1 MPSMAPV
8 NWSEQ
13 SPKPLILI
21 AAQSGRFLA
30 QMAARAGYPVRVAD
44 QFADKDTL
52 AIVEHHLLLPEFH
65 QLSAHQFLQT
75 ISELANNQQAILIIG
90 TGLERFFNCL
100 AMLPA
105 NIQSAN
111 NLLPAL
117 HICLTPSRWF
127 ALLSDLAIRYPL
139 SQFSPPANPH
149 EFLQKQSQHWG
160 GSHIQRPTLSAPE
173 NVYYQQ
179 KIQGRS
185 GSVLFIAAAGD
196 VRLIS
201 LNQQYCRAPGQDDY
215 QLLAV
220 TNRLEI
226 NDSQQQWLLQTC
238 KKLSQTVALRGY
250 QSLDFI
256 IDGKGQIWLLEL
268 NPRPSASL
276 QCLPT
281 EWPLMDW
288 HLQACQGQLPKI
300 ENLPVTPPRV
310 WYCCYAN
317 QDLTIPVQFDWP
329 EQACDLPAAGTH
341 FIQNQVIC
349 SLQFA
354 PPSED
359 VLQHGQNLATQLQ
372 LQLQNALEKPLNS
385 AI

>member
-1 MPSMAPV
+1 MPLMAPV

-13 SPKPLILI
+13 VPKPLILI

-44 QFADKDTL
+44 QFGDRDTL
-52 AIVEHHLLLPEFH
+52 AVVEQHLLLPDFH

-75 ISELANNQQAILIIG
+75 INALANNQQAILIIG
-90 TGLERFFNCL
+90 TGIERFFNCL

-111 NLLPAL
+111 NSLPAL
-117 HICLTPSRWF
+117 QTCLTPSRWF
-127 ALLSDLAIRYPL
+127 ALLSDLAIRHPP
-139 SQFSPPANPH
+139 SQFSRPANPH
-149 EFLQKQSQHWG
+149 LFLQKHSQRWG
-160 GSHIQRPTLSAPE
+160 GSHIQRPALSASSA
-173 NVYYQQ
+173 VYYQQ
-179 KIQGRS
+179 KIHGRS
-185 GSVLFIAAAGD
+185 GSVLFIAAAGE

-215 QLLAV
+215 RLLAV

-226 NDSQQQWLLQTC
+226 NTAQRKWLLKTC
-238 KKLSQTVALRGY
+238 GKLSQTLALRGY

-256 IDGKGQIWLLEL
+256 IDDEEQIWLLEL

-281 EWPLMDW
+281 QWPLMDW
-288 HLQACQGQLPKI
+288 HLQACQGQLPEV
-300 ENLPVTPPRV
+300 ENLPVAPPSV
-310 WYCCYAN
+310 WYCCYAH
-317 QDLTIPVQFDWP
+317 QDVTIPVQFDWP
-329 EQACDLPAAGTH
+329 EQACDLPAAGSR
-341 FIQNQVIC
+341 FSQNQVIC
-349 SLQFA
+349 SLKFA
-354 PPSED
+354 HGSAD

-372 LQLQNALEKPLNS
+372 LQL
-385 AI
+385 